1 MYDLDIRDH
10 WVHFTEQPY
19 RSVSFTNL
27 LVQQATETVNRGF
40 TTLAEIVER
49 ARETSYKGMLL
60 GIADATNE
68 PERSGDGL
76 ELEGGFQDAADTL
89 STENRLFSSDF
100 VLAVLA
106 NLANALGMQML
117 VATLPVYVLSLGGNQ
132 TSAGLVIG
140 MLPFTALLFRP
151 LMGWLTDAWRRR
163 PLVLIGTSC
172 YGFANIVYLAASSI
186 PHLIIGRF
194 VHGIGL
200 SCYTTASNAYV
211 ADIAPLRRRAEAVGL
226 FTAAQAIGLIAGPV
240 IGFAFVVETGFRYLF
255 YVSGGLAFT
264 ALLISLFVRERRQPA
279 DIKPRR
285 WSLRTGIVAVEALP
299 MAWMALCMGM
309 GFGAVSTFISIFA
322 RSRGFQNPG
331 FYFMV
336 QAIALLVSRIFLG
349 RLADRYSRPFSII
362 PGIILMSMA
371 LVLLPLA
378 HSFFYFVIS
387 ASLFGIGFGAAQP
400 ATMALLIDRVQPEKR
415 GLAAGTYYTGF
426 DAGVSAGSIL
436 LGAVSQHLGFAVM
449 WPIAAVCTLLG
460 LAGFLADRRHAI
472 PDS

>member
-1 MYDLDIRDH
+1 M
-10 WVHFTEQPY
+10 
-19 RSVSFTNL
+19 
-27 LVQQATETVNRGF
+27 G
-40 TTLAEIVER
+40 IV
-49 ARETSYKGMLL
+49 
-60 GIADATNE
+60 DATNE
-68 PERSGDGL
+68 SERSGDGV
-76 ELEGGFQDAADTL
+76 EHGDFPDAADAANP
-89 STENRLFSSDF
+89 ENRLFTSDF
-100 VLAVLA
+100 VLAALA
-106 NLANALGMQML
+106 NLANAFGMQML

-140 MLPFTALLFRP
+140 ILPFTALLFRP

-172 YGFANIVYLAASSI
+172 YGFANIAYLAAGSI
-186 PHLIIGRF
+186 PHLILGRF

-200 SCYTTASNAYV
+200 SCYTTASNAFV

-226 FTAAQAIGLIAGPV
+226 FAAAQALGLIAGPV
-240 IGFAFVVETGFRYLF
+240 IGFALVRETGFHNLF

-264 ALLISLFVRERRQPA
+264 AFLISLLVREQRKPE
-279 DIKPRR
+279 DIKPRA

-349 RLADRYSRPFSII
+349 RLADRYGRAFTII

-371 LVLLPLA
+371 LALLPLA
-378 HSFFYFVIS
+378 HGLLYFVIS
-387 ASLFGIGFGAAQP
+387 ASLFGLGFGAAQP
-400 ATMALLIDRVQPEKR
+400 ATMALLIDRVRPDKR
-415 GLAAGTYYTGF
+415 GLASGTYYTGF

-449 WPIAAVCTLLG
+449 WPIAAVCTVMG
-460 LAGFLADRRHAI
+460 LAGFLADRRHAF